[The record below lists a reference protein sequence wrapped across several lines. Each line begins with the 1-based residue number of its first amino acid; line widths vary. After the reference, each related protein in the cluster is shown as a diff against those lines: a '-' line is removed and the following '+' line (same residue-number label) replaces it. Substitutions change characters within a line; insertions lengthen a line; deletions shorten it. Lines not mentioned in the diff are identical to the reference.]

1 MEDSKAKFVGFVDE
15 EMTPHYGL
23 LLADGETIVCACC
36 GGTFNRI
43 EDVTIVESCE
53 WYGDALRE
61 FIKEAVLG
69 L

>member
-1 MEDSKAKFVGFVDE
+1 MEESKARFVGFIDDDF
-15 EMTPHYGL
+15 TPHYGL

-43 EDVTIVESCE
+43 EDATIVQSCE
-53 WYGDALRE
+53 WYGDALDD